1 MSPVS
6 QYESTI
12 WSSLIVTVAASVYF
26 FGKVFG
32 ALAAGSPLGM
42 TEIFSLGTAIVV
54 ILIAVEIAFQVT
66 LRSWCKSEPQTD
78 ERDAL
83 IATKSTRN
91 AYFLLVTSQ
100 FLFIGHLGIQ
110 AMLDVGP
117 YLTMDVPTMIT
128 FMVFALVLAEVV
140 HLSSRIWYYR
150 RGV

>member
-6 QYESTI
+6 QYESAI

-32 ALAAGSPLGM
+32 AFAAGAPLGM
-42 TEIFSLGTAIVV
+42 TEIFRLGTAIVV
-54 ILIAVEIAFQVT
+54 ILVAVEIAFQVA
-66 LRSWCKSEPQTD
+66 LQSWCKGEPQTD

-83 IATKSTRN
+83 IAAKSTRN
-91 AYFLLVTSQ
+91 AYYVLVTGQ

-110 AMLDVGP
+110 AMLGVGP
-117 YLTMDVPTMIT
+117 YLMMDVPTMII
-128 FMVFALVLAEVV
+128 FMIFALVLAEVI

-150 RGV
+150 RGL